1 MRDPNNLSEDKKKN
15 NTQTDRA
22 CNDTCKDQVI

>member
-1 MRDPNNLSEDKKKN
+1 MRDPNNLSEDKKN

-22 CNDTCKDQVI
+22 CNDTCKDKVI

>member
-1 MRDPNNLSEDKKKN
+1 MRDPNNLSDDKKN

-22 CNDTCKDQVI
+22 CNDTCKDPVI